1 MKRLSI
7 TEYQPSDR
15 IYQDAKSCFNIDRA
29 TLNTL
34 LQRAGERIQRSLNLK
49 TSPFEQNS
57 KGLLAKGIAG
67 LVRLNSQVEL
77 EIIPKF
83 LDGAEQDNDW
93 RSDFYYLAT
102 LSRHGQLLA
111 NDKLSGSTTTDRDLP
126 TLVARAICDMFEI
139 NARNPLRHYKRVRER
154 SFMLDGDLDFS
165 EIVTPHPEGFLQ
177 ASIKYSPENH
187 WNATI
192 STAARLLFDEV
203 TDPQILNRLSRIFH
217 ALGNQKLTR
226 SSVAKIVPSRHKA
239 WEPLYLLSWDIVKG
253 FGLDYANGNALTP
266 GYVVSTWQLWE
277 DLLSVSAKL
286 GYGFDAVATQPK
298 YTLATRYT
306 SFGQRFASVYPDIIV
321 SPESEQPTFVL
332 DAKYKTNSAKS
343 YSRISEADIYEAMAF
358 AQATGLKTVIL
369 GYPMRNRMEESVNV
383 GEVDLFETIKFDDLS
398 IHGIEIEV
406 RGISKYRALTAL
418 SSNLKDGLEFINS
431 IKSDHLKPVFL
442 D

>member
-1 MKRLSI
+1 MNRLSI
-7 TEYQPSDR
+7 TEYQPSER
-15 IYQDAKSCFNIDRA
+15 IYQDAKNAFNVDRA

-34 LQRAGERIQRSLNLK
+34 LQRAGERIQRTLNFN
-49 TSPFEQNS
+49 TPPFEQNS

-67 LVRLNSQVEL
+67 LVRLNSQLEL

-83 LDGAEQDNDW
+83 LDGEEDNGDW

-111 NDKLSGSTTTDRDLP
+111 NDKLSGSTATDRDLP
-126 TLVARAICDMFEI
+126 TLVARAICDMFES
-139 NARNPLRHYKRVRER
+139 NARNPLRHYKRIQER
-154 SFMLDGDLDFS
+154 NFLLDGDPDFS

-177 ASIKYSPENH
+177 DSIKYSPENH

-203 TDPQILNRLSRIFH
+203 TDPQLLNRLSRIFH

-239 WEPLYLLSWDIVKG
+239 WEPLYWLSWDIVKG
-253 FGLDYANGNALTP
+253 FGLDYANGNALAP

-286 GYGFDAVATQPK
+286 GYGFESVAVQPK
-298 YTLATRYT
+298 FTLATRHT
-306 SFGQRFASVYPDIIV
+306 LSGQRAANVYPDIVI
-321 SPESEQPTFVL
+321 SPKSEQQPFVF
-332 DAKYKTNSAKS
+332 DAKYKTNSAKA

-358 AQATGLKTVIL
+358 AQATGIDTVIL
-369 GYPMRNRMEESVNV
+369 GYPMRVRTEETVKV
-383 GEVDLFETIKFDDLS
+383 GEVDLFETVCLDGLTIY
-398 IHGIEIEV
+398 GVEIEV
-406 RGISKYRALTAL
+406 RGISKYRALTSL
-418 SSNLKDGLEFINS
+418 SSKLREGLENLKPIKADTLE
-431 IKSDHLKPVFL
+431 PVSL

>member
-7 TEYQPSDR
+7 TEYQPSER
-15 IYQDAKSCFNIDRA
+15 IYQDAKSGFNIDRA
-29 TLNTL
+29 SLNTL

-83 LDGAEQDNDW
+83 LDGAEHDNDW

-111 NDKLSGSTTTDRDLP
+111 NDKLSGSTATDRDLP
-126 TLVARAICDMFEI
+126 TLVARAICDMFES
-139 NARNPLRHYKRVRER
+139 NARNPLRHYKRVQER

-165 EIVTPHPEGFLQ
+165 EIVTPHPEGLLQ
-177 ASIKYSPENH
+177 ASIKYSHENH

-217 ALGNQKLTR
+217 ALGNQKLAR
-226 SSVAKIVPSRHKA
+226 SSVAKTVPSRHKA

-286 GYGFDAVATQPK
+286 GYGFEAVATQAQFR
-298 YTLATRYT
+298 LATRHTT
-306 SFGQRFASVYPDIIV
+306 SGQKAANVFPDIVI
-321 SPESEQPTFVL
+321 SPPEEQQPFVF
-332 DAKYKTNSAKS
+332 DAKYKTNSAKA
-343 YSRISEADIYEAMAF
+343 YSRINEADIYEAMAF
-358 AQATGLKTVIL
+358 AKATGTNTIIL
-369 GYPMRNRMEESVNV
+369 GYPMRPRKGATVKV
-383 GEVDLFETIKFDDLS
+383 GEIDHFETICLDSLT
-398 IHGIEIEV
+398 IHGVEIEV
-406 RGISKYRALTAL
+406 RGISQYRGLTTL
-418 SSNLKDGLEFINS
+418 SSNLREGLEEIKLINTDS
-431 IKSDHLKPVFL
+431 LQAISLA
-442 D
+442 